1 MYDAASVGES
11 ELHELTA
18 PTLAEQAYD
27 AIRRAITNGELAPG
41 ERITERGLAGMLSVS
56 PTPVREALRR
66 LEQEHLVER
75 RGTRSLVVYDTRES
89 SDYEFAL
96 IEASLR
102 SLAVRFA
109 ATNASPVAVSIAA
122 RHLAEA
128 DAHRE
133 ELRAAVEA
141 GAPYP
146 ERTAELLLL
155 SLRAFHN
162 EIESAC
168 GNAVLLRWLS
178 TVNAFSF
185 RHRMRTLKQRITSGT
200 IDDSRY
206 LEHRRILE
214 AVERHDADEAE
225 RLMADHARGAA
236 LDFVR

>member
-1 MYDAASVGES
+1 
-11 ELHELTA
+11 LHELSA

-41 ERITERGLAGMLSVS
+41 QRITERGLAGMLSVS

-75 RGTRSLVVYDTRES
+75 RGSRSLVVYDTRES

-102 SLAVRFA
+102 SLAVRFT
-109 ATNASPVAVSIAA
+109 ATNATPVAVAVAA

-128 DAHRE
+128 DGYRE
-133 ELRAAVEA
+133 ELRAAIAA
-141 GAPYP
+141 GEPYP
-146 ERTAELLLL
+146 ERTAEMLLL

-162 EIESAC
+162 ELESAC

-185 RHRMRTLKQRITSGT
+185 RHRVRVLKQRITDGT
-200 IDDSRY
+200 IDDDRY
-206 LEHRRILE
+206 LEHRRILD

-225 RLMADHARGAA
+225 RLMLHHARGAA
-236 LDFVR
+236 REFAR